1 MGLDCSALYGT
12 SGVTSMIFVS
22 EALAAL
28 GLENYK
34 LEGNPTSEAEFNTCF
49 TKIVGADE
57 NEVAIESTDPAD
69 FGVTWAEVVAKME
82 ALVTEKPLAELR
94 AERDRRI
101 AETDWWVLSD
111 RTPTQAQL
119 DYRQALRDITK
130 YSSLDDAIWPEKP

>member
-1 MGLDCSALYGT
+1 
-12 SGVTSMIFVS
+12 MIFVS

-28 GLENYK
+28 GLINYK
-34 LEGNPTSEAEFNTCF
+34 LEGNPTNEAEFNTCF

-101 AETDWWVLSD
+101 AETDWWVLPD

-130 YSSLDDAIWPEKP
+130 YSSLDDVIWPEKP

>member
-1 MGLDCSALYGT
+1 MIITAGDAL
-12 SGVTSMIFVS
+12 V
-22 EALAAL
+22 AL
-28 GLENYK
+28 GLINYK
-34 LEGNPTSEAEFNTCF
+34 LEGNPTNEAEFNICF

-57 NEVAIESTDPAD
+57 NEVAIESTDPND

-101 AETDWWVLSD
+101 AETDWWVLPD

-130 YSSLDDAIWPEKP
+130 YSSLDDVIWPEKP

>member
-1 MGLDCSALYGT
+1 
-12 SGVTSMIFVS
+12 MIFVS

-28 GLENYK
+28 GLINYK
-34 LEGNPTSEAEFNTCF
+34 LEGNPTSEAEFNNCF
-49 TKIVGADE
+49 IKIVGADQ
-57 NEVAIESTDPAD
+57 NEVAIESTDPED

-101 AETDWWVLSD
+101 AETDWWVLPD

-130 YSSLDDAIWPEKP
+130 YSSLDDVIWPEKP